1 MLKYLP
7 KQQSSQRAL
16 FSFLLF
22 SSLFFLGCAVLDPH
36 EVGQGQYYQVKNS
49 NGKVIVEN
57 NSAGSG
63 FINCPNTATQ
73 QINSNPVLKGRIQ
86 CATSPSTDTLPY
98 TIKIDQNKATQQSNV
113 GVFKSTSAYSIRY
126 AIQAACLQALN
137 TLKSDSKWIIVE
149 DNCSGASNI
158 LGDNMQPSK
167 VTAPVVSN
175 ARFLQSRRLG
185 SSLNTPLV
193 QIATQNNV
201 QCQAA
206 LKTAEQF
213 LKSNGNIVGE
223 VVACVDKDALFTFSA
238 TMKNELDGE
247 LMVLTTKTMPLCQSL
262 VTSLKET
269 LIPKINM
276 KQYSVVQ
283 ECRTK

>member
-7 KQQSSQRAL
+7 KQQSSQRAI

-98 TIKIDQNKATQQSNV
+98 TIKLIRIKQPNKVMLEFSNQLLHIAFV
-113 GVFKSTSAYSIRY
+113 MLSKPH
-126 AIQAACLQALN
+126 AC
-137 TLKSDSKWIIVE
+137 K
-149 DNCSGASNI
+149 
-158 LGDNMQPSK
+158 P
-167 VTAPVVSN
+167 
-175 ARFLQSRRLG
+175 
-185 SSLNTPLV
+185 
-193 QIATQNNV
+193 
-201 QCQAA
+201 
-206 LKTAEQF
+206 
-213 LKSNGNIVGE
+213 
-223 VVACVDKDALFTFSA
+223 
-238 TMKNELDGE
+238 
-247 LMVLTTKTMPLCQSL
+247 
-262 VTSLKET
+262 
-269 LIPKINM
+269 
-276 KQYSVVQ
+276 
-283 ECRTK
+283 